1 MCEIIFFLARN
12 QSKQA
17 HTEKPIL
24 SGPGGAALLLLGYL
38 RPAQR
43 PRCVSQAAR
52 LAKVPPGPDQG
63 SGPPPQE
70 KEWVSICS
78 APSTQA
84 YKSPT
89 QARHTGRPQE
99 NASLGKVGVFRG
111 DGPGAGSVPQRPG
124 TGFLIQSN
132 HFSLLVKYSSLCFII
147 LY

>member
-52 LAKVPPGPDQG
+52 LAKVPPRPDQG

-70 KEWVSICS
+70 KEWVSVCS

-84 YKSPT
+84 YRSPT

-99 NASLGKVGVFRG
+99 NACLGKAGCSEETDLGQGVF
-111 DGPGAGSVPQRPG
+111 PGGQE
-124 TGFLIQSN
+124 
-132 HFSLLVKYSSLCFII
+132 LVS
-147 LY
+147 